1 MSGVG
6 WHPPERVSTLPAR
19 LAAQVRAAPDRP
31 ALAAG
36 DRSLDRAALWHG
48 IAATAARL
56 RGAGVAPGDRVAV
69 RLANGIDAVV
79 AWYGAWLAGA
89 AVVPLN
95 PQVPARDLANWLAHS
110 GAAVVVGGGDDAAIA
125 AALAA
130 LPAPP
135 RLLEPAA
142 PAAAASD
149 APWSAGEPPA
159 DPAGLAAILYTSG
172 TTGTPKGVALSH
184 GNLAHNSAA
193 IIDYLRLGPDDRG
206 VTVLPFWYAYGA
218 SVLNTHLA
226 AGAFLAIEANS
237 QYPHL
242 VVQALERHRATGFSG
257 VPSTFALLL
266 EHGRLEQADLSAL
279 RYLTQ
284 AGGAMAPALTRRLR
298 AALPQARLFI
308 MYGQTEAS
316 ARLTF
321 LDPERVDR
329 KPGAV
334 GGPLAG
340 VELAIRRAD
349 GSAAAPGEEGEV
361 WARGGNIMSGY
372 WQAPEATAAV
382 LRDGWLRTG
391 DIGRIDDEGDL
402 WLAGRRSDLIKTGAH
417 RVHPLDVEQ
426 VIAELPGVR
435 EVAVFGVDDALLGQ
449 AVAALVVA
457 DPACAPGEMAVKAH
471 CRANLPAYKIPRLVR
486 FVDALP
492 RTASGKIRRA
502 DLATELP

>member
-1 MSGVG
+1 M
-6 WHPPERVSTLPAR
+6 STLPAR

-31 ALAAG
+31 ALAEGGRA
-36 DRSLDRAALWHG
+36 LDRAGLWRE
-48 IAATAARL
+48 IAAMAARL
-56 RGAGVAPGDRVAV
+56 QAAGVAAGDRVAV
-69 RLANGIDAVV
+69 RLANGVDAVA

-89 AVVPLN
+89 VVVPLN
-95 PQVPARDLANWLAHS
+95 PQVHARDLVTWLTHS
-110 GAAVVVGGGDDAAIA
+110 GAIAVIGRDDDAGIA
-125 AALAA
+125 AACAQM
-130 LPAPP
+130 PAPVH
-135 RLLEPAA
+135 LLAPSPPAA
-142 PAAAASD
+142 PPSGGPILADEPQLD
-149 APWSAGEPPA
+149 AVAP
-159 DPAGLAAILYTSG
+159 AAIVYTSG
-172 TTGTPKGVALSH
+172 TTGTPKGVTLSH
-184 GNLAHNSAA
+184 GNLHHNTAA
-193 IIDYLRLGPDDRG
+193 IIDYLQLGAEDRG

-226 AGAFLAIEANS
+226 AGAFLAIETHS

-266 EHGRLEQADLSAL
+266 EHGRLDQADLSAL

-298 AALPQARLFI
+298 AALPAARLFV

-321 LDPERVDR
+321 LDPDRVDR

-334 GGPLAG
+334 GGPVAG
-340 VELAIRRAD
+340 VELAIRHAD
-349 GSAAAPGEEGEV
+349 GSTALPGEEGEV
-361 WARGGNIMSGY
+361 WARGGNIMAGY
-372 WQAPEATAAV
+372 WQAPEATAQV

-391 DIGRIDDEGDL
+391 DLGRIDEEGDL
-402 WLAGRRSDLIKTGAH
+402 WLAGRRSDIIKTGAH
-417 RVHPLDVEQ
+417 RVHPVDVEQ

-435 EVAVFGVDDALLGQ
+435 EVAVCGVDDALLGQ

-457 DPACAPGEMAVKAH
+457 DPAQLSGEMAVKAH
-471 CRANLPAYKIPRLVR
+471 CRAHLPTYKIPRLVR

-502 DLATELP
+502 DLATELS